1 MKRETIVAIIL
12 GIAAGIGIGLFV
24 IIQSREV
31 ASENDVILDELSPT
45 TTIKTEEIDP
55 LLIKS
60 PEDESVTTS
69 DTITLTASYTK
80 DCLVV
85 IQSLSE
91 EIVFTNEDGGE
102 FKREITLIPGENDI
116 RVTAYSDNSVDSRTL
131 TIFNIVE

>member
-69 DTITLTASYTK
+69 DTITLTASSTK
-80 DCLVV
+80 NSLVV